1 MARQRNPTEA
11 PPHSAA
17 APEAAGA
24 EAPRPDGP
32 KLLDKVL
39 RILQLFTVERP
50 EWTASEISRRLAIP
64 LPTAHRIVRSLESHD
79 YLMRVDASYRLGLS
93 AIDLGRR
100 ATASLDLR
108 LALRPALK
116 FLARETGET
125 VLLSVYSQRPRG
137 ALCIDRVEANHS
149 LRLSLDT
156 GRITPLHAGASS
168 KAILAFS
175 DPDVIED
182 VLGQA
187 LEAQTE
193 STVTDPEKLRDELR
207 LIRKRG
213 WAFSYEENDVGAWG
227 LAIPVLTGDHHLLGV
242 LGVAAPTPRFS
253 AGTKRAFVDA
263 LLAAVRDSTTEFAT
277 KPPVALPA
285 S

>member
-1 MARQRNPTEA
+1 M
-11 PPHSAA
+11 
-17 APEAAGA
+17 
-24 EAPRPDGP
+24 RPNGP
-32 KLLDKVL
+32 KVLDKVL

-50 EWTASEISRRLAIP
+50 QWTTSEISRMLAIP
-64 LPTAHRIVRSLESHD
+64 LPTAHRIVRSLERHN
-79 YLMRVDASYRLGLS
+79 YLMRVDPAGYRLGLS

-116 FLARETGET
+116 FLARETSET

-137 ALCIDRVEANHS
+137 ALCIDRVETNHS

-168 KAILAFS
+168 KAILAFA

-182 VLGQA
+182 VLGQP
-187 LEAQTE
+187 LESQTA
-193 STVTDPEKLRDELR
+193 STVTDPDKLREELR

-213 WAFSYEENDVGAWG
+213 WSFSYEENDAGAWG
-227 LAIPVLTGDHHLLGV
+227 LATPVLTGDHHLLGV
-242 LGVAAPTPRFS
+242 LGVAAPTLRFS
-253 AGTKRAFVDA
+253 AETKRAFIDA
-263 LLAAVRDSTTEFAT
+263 LLDAARDSTAEFT
-277 KPPVALPA
+277 DKPELALPA

>member
-1 MARQRNPTEA
+1 MHPGAGVEAR
-11 PPHSAA
+11 
-17 APEAAGA
+17 
-24 EAPRPDGP
+24 RPKGP
-32 KLLDKVL
+32 KVLDKVL

-64 LPTAHRIVRSLESHD
+64 LPTAHRIVRSLESHN
-79 YLMRVDASYRLGLS
+79 YLMRVDAGYRLGLS

-116 FLARETGET
+116 LLARETGET

-137 ALCIDRVEANHS
+137 ALCIDRVETNHS

-175 DPDVIED
+175 DPEVIED
-182 VLGQA
+182 VLSQP
-187 LEAQTE
+187 LESQTE
-193 STVTDPEKLRDELR
+193 STVTDPETLREDLR

-213 WAFSYEENDVGAWG
+213 WSFSYEENDAGAWG
-227 LAIPVLTGDHHLLGV
+227 LATPVLTGDRHLLGV

-253 AGTKRAFVDA
+253 ADTKRAFIDA
-263 LLAAVRDSTTEFAT
+263 LLAAARDSTTEFT
-277 KPPVALPA
+277 NKPEVALPP